1 VTYLVNR
8 RHIMAE
14 WGDCDPAGFVFNSRF
29 FEFFDSSAWL
39 LFQAALGVRPS
50 ELSTAYDIVGI
61 PLVGA
66 SARYVAAVKFG
77 DVIEILSNVS
87 EFRRSSFDVQH
98 RMLVDGK
105 LAVEGSETRVWAAAD
120 KDDPSRMKSR
130 PIPAEVIERFKTP

>member
-1 VTYLVNR
+1 VTFLVNR

-14 WGDCDPAGFVFNSRF
+14 WGDCDPAGFVFSSRF
-29 FEFFDSSAWL
+29 FEFFDASAWL

-50 ELSTAYDIVGI
+50 DLAATYDIVGI

-66 SARYVAAVKFG
+66 SARYVAAVRFG
-77 DVIEILSNVS
+77 DEIEILSNVS
-87 EFRRSSFDVQH
+87 AFRRSSFDVQH

-105 LAVEGSETRVWAAAD
+105 LAVEGSETRVWVAAD